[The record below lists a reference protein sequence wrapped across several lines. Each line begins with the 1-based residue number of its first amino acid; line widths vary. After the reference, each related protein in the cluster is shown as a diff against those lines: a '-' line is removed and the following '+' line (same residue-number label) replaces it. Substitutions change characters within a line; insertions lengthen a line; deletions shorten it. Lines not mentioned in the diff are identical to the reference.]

1 MKFFGLIGING
12 LCFLDRKSLMIM
24 MKKATKLSPDRLQI
38 IFLEIDLVRPSRLSF
53 YAA

>member
-1 MKFFGLIGING
+1 MTSI
-12 LCFLDRKSLMIM
+12 
-24 MKKATKLSPDRLQI
+24 KKAAELSPDRLQI